1 MADTVV
7 SDMVSYVIYT
17 YLPIYVWS
25 IKIHLH
31 DAEASWTI
39 WKVK

>member
-17 YLPIYVWS
+17 YLKKLQFMYDGLRKPKHVAFI
-25 IKIHLH
+25 
-31 DAEASWTI
+31 
-39 WKVK
+39 